1 MSARKKVVGFELTYE
16 EIEKLNEISKKTGLK
31 KVELLRQRLLEQD
44 TLAKKF
50 DALQTNLEA
59 KIERKFEEEASN
71 NLQILKFEIKNIEQK
86 LSENIER
93 IYKNFSEKMLAH
105 VEEMSKRTLES
116 TYKMFEEIAK

>member
-1 MSARKKVVGFELTYE
+1 MSARKKVVGFELTYK

-44 TLAKKF
+44 TLAKRF
-50 DALQTNLEA
+50 DALQENLEA
-59 KIERKFEEEASN
+59 QIERKFEEEASN

-93 IYKNFSEKMLAH
+93 IYKSFSEKMLAH